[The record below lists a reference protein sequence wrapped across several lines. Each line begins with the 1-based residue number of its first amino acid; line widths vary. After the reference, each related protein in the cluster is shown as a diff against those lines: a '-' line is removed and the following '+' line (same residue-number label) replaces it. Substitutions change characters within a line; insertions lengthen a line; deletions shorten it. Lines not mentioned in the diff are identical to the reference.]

1 MTTFESEASIE
12 EKLIHQLVEGES
24 QWTFRGDIHT
34 FDDLWNNF
42 RKILIQNNKEIFD
55 EHPLTD
61 SEFQQV
67 QNQLRFPTFYDAA
80 QWLMGENGIVR
91 VSIQREDAELG
102 TVYPVVFKRADVA
115 GGSSVYEVVHQI
127 EFDRQEKMNRDR
139 RGDVTLLING
149 LPMIQIELK
158 NRSHPYR
165 EASIRLRS
173 TSRKGLSATFTRRSR
188 CSSSPMPPIRAI
200 LPRPAKA
207 TSMKSSCRHGSMRI
221 TSQ

>member
-12 EKLIHQLVEGES
+12 EKLIQQLVEGES

-91 VSIQREDAELG
+91 SVSNGKMPNWGRSTQS
-102 TVYPVVFKRADVA
+102 Y
-115 GGSSVYEVVHQI
+115 SS
-127 EFDRQEKMNRDR
+127 
-139 RGDVTLLING
+139 GPTLL
-149 LPMIQIELK
+149 
-158 NRSHPYR
+158 
-165 EASIRLRS
+165 AALRS
-173 TSRKGLSATFTRRSR
+173 MKLSIKSNLTGRKR
-188 CSSSPMPPIRAI
+188 
-200 LPRPAKA
+200 
-207 TSMKSSCRHGSMRI
+207 
-221 TSQ
+221 

>member
-12 EKLIHQLVEGES
+12 KKLIQQLVEGES
-24 QWTFRGDIHT
+24 QWTFRGDIHN

-91 VSIQREDAELG
+91 VSTQREDA
-102 TVYPVVFKRADVA
+102 
-115 GGSSVYEVVHQI
+115 
-127 EFDRQEKMNRDR
+127 
-139 RGDVTLLING
+139 
-149 LPMIQIELK
+149 
-158 NRSHPYR
+158 
-165 EASIRLRS
+165 
-173 TSRKGLSATFTRRSR
+173 
-188 CSSSPMPPIRAI
+188 
-200 LPRPAKA
+200 
-207 TSMKSSCRHGSMRI
+207 
-221 TSQ
+221 